1 MPSRRQFGRV
11 RKLPSGRWQ
20 ARYPDGSGSDVP
32 APLTFA
38 SKGDATR
45 FLARVQAD
53 LDRGRWQDPRLGKVT
68 FAEWV
73 AEWLDRNPAKR
84 SSTRARDM
92 TVLRTHFLPELG
104 SRQLAAITPAQVRG
118 VIEVMTT
125 KVAPSTVRTN
135 VGVIRAVFNGAVET
149 DLISR
154 SPLRAV
160 RLAKGVPRDRP
171 VLTPDQLLQ
180 LADAIGP
187 SFRALVLVAGTLG
200 LRWSEAVGLR
210 VTDVNF
216 VDSTITVTQT
226 LAEVGGRLEV
236 APAKSRSS
244 LRTLSVPS
252 FLLEELADHLA
263 AQRNQPEPH
272 ELVFTGRH
280 GAPLRRNFAARIFKP
295 AVAAAGLDPA
305 LTFHGLRH
313 AATSL
318 MVEAG
323 EHPRVIQQRLGHA
336 TARLSMELYAHV
348 PEASD
353 RAVARNLDAR
363 FAAATGTQ
371 RARTSA
377 DRSR

>member
-20 ARYPDGSGSDVP
+20 ARYPDGSGRDAP

-45 FLARVQAD
+45 FLAQVQAD

-68 FAEWV
+68 LAEWV
-73 AEWLDRNPAKR
+73 DEWLDRNPAKR
-84 SSTRARDM
+84 PSTRARDM
-92 TVLRTHFLPELG
+92 TVLRTHFLPGLG
-104 SRQLAAITPAQVRG
+104 NRQLAAITPAHVRD
-118 VIEVMTT
+118 VIDVMAT
-125 KVAPSTVRTN
+125 KVAPTTVRTN
-135 VGVIRAVFNGAVET
+135 VGVIRAVLNAAVEA
-149 DLISR
+149 DLIGR

-160 RLAKGVPRDRP
+160 RLAKGTPRQRP
-171 VLTPDQLLQ
+171 VLTPDELLQ
-180 LADAIGP
+180 LAEAIGP
-187 SFRALVLVAGTLG
+187 QFRALVLLAGTLG

-210 VTDVNF
+210 VTDVDF
-216 VDSTITVTQT
+216 VDSTITVRQT
-226 LAEVGGRLEV
+226 LAEVRGRLQV

-244 LRTLSVPS
+244 LRTLSVPR

-272 ELVFTGRH
+272 ELVFTGRQ

-305 LTFHGLRH
+305 LSFHGLRH
-313 AATSL
+313 VATSL

-353 RAVARNLDAR
+353 RAVAKNLDAR
-363 FAAATGTQ
+363 FAATTGTQ
-371 RARTSA
+371 RARRSA
-377 DRSR
+377 DPSR